1 MQSSTCGGMSW
12 AAGIMILLRLANSF
26 GIVVPSRI
34 LYDLQDFMALR
45 LRAQW
50 AHMTQRSL
58 AKAL

>member
-1 MQSSTCGGMSW
+1 
-12 AAGIMILLRLANSF
+12 MILLRLANSF

-34 LYDLQDFMALR
+34 LYDLQDFMALP